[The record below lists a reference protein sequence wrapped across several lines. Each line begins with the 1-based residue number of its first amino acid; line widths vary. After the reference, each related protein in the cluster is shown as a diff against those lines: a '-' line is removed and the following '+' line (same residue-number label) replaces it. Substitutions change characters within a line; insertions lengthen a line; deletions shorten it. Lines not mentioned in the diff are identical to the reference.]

1 MNMIDYEKE
10 IQSLSTF
17 RALKVFGGVVIF
29 IFFGVFCVWAGYAPL
44 EGAVIARGTITKEG
58 RTQVVAHERGGVVQS
73 IAVDEG
79 QHVEEGQ
86 LLLSIE
92 DSEKKAELAKLETRM
107 AYSAIKE
114 LRLEAEEQSGTFD
127 TDTLP
132 AKLEQYTNLRSFD
145 RLVQDQEKQFTT
157 RQRLKNRERSV
168 LQEQRAILEQRLT
181 GSQAELKALDDWR
194 KILQEQVEMRET
206 LMKKGVVSKVAYQN
220 TLKEFAEVETD
231 YQKLKTQTESLP
243 IQMSE
248 IDQRLNQLV
257 DQFNEAISRELAE
270 LRSEKLALVN
280 ELQAARKAVDRVA
293 LEAPASGTIDK
304 LHVNTIGS
312 AIAAYQPLVEIVPDQ
327 KRLQIEVEV
336 RPADIDQVR
345 VGQNAR
351 LSLSAFDPT
360 EFPAADGRVVFI
372 SPDRRINQRTQRPY
386 FVVRLELLAEQDTA
400 LPDLVP
406 GMPVEAFL
414 ETGTRTFFQM
424 VFEPLTK
431 SMQRSFKS

>member
-29 IFFGVFCVWAGYAPL
+29 LFFGVFCVWAGYAPL

-132 AKLEQYTNLRSFD
+132 AKLEQFANLGSFD

-168 LQEQRAILEQRLT
+168 LQEQKAILEQQLT

-270 LRSEKLALVN
+270 LRSEKLALAN

>member
-17 RALKVFGGVVIF
+17 RALKLFGGVVIF
-29 IFFGVFCVWAGYAPL
+29 LFFGVFCVWAGYAPL

-132 AKLEQYTNLRSFD
+132 AKLEQFANLGSFD

-168 LQEQRAILEQRLT
+168 LQEQKAILEQQLT

-270 LRSEKLALVN
+270 LRSEKLALAN

-372 SPDRRINQRTQRPY
+372 SPDRRLNQRTQRPY
-386 FVVRLELLAEQDTA
+386 FVVRLELLPEQDTK

-424 VFEPLTK
+424 VFEPVTK

>member
-29 IFFGVFCVWAGYAPL
+29 LFFGVFCVWAGYAPL
-44 EGAVIARGTITKEG
+44 EGAIIARGTITKEG

-114 LRLEAEEQSGTFD
+114 LRLEAEEQRGTFD

-132 AKLEQYTNLRSFD
+132 AKLEQYANLAAFD

-168 LQEQRAILEQRLT
+168 LQEQKAILEQQLT

-248 IDQRLNQLV
+248 IDQRLKQLV
-257 DQFNEAISRELAE
+257 DQFNEAVSRELAE
-270 LRSEKLALVN
+270 LRSEKLALAN

-293 LEAPASGTIDK
+293 LQSPASGTIDK

-360 EFPAADGRVVFI
+360 EFPAANGRVVFI

-386 FVVRLELLAEQDTA
+386 FVVRLELLPEQDTE

-424 VFEPLTK
+424 VFEPVTK

>member
-29 IFFGVFCVWAGYAPL
+29 LFFGVFCVWAGYAPL
-44 EGAVIARGTITKEG
+44 EGAIIARGTITKEG

-114 LRLEAEEQSGTFD
+114 LRLEAEEQRGTFD

-132 AKLEQYTNLRSFD
+132 AKLEQYANLAAFD

-168 LQEQRAILEQRLT
+168 LQEQKAILEQQLT

-257 DQFNEAISRELAE
+257 DQFNETISRELAE
-270 LRSEKLALVN
+270 LRSEKLALAN

-293 LEAPASGTIDK
+293 LQSPASGTIDK

-351 LSLSAFDPT
+351 LSLSAFDPA
-360 EFPAADGRVVFI
+360 EFPAANGRVVFI

-386 FVVRLELLAEQDTA
+386 FVVRLELLPEQDTE

-424 VFEPLTK
+424 VFEPVTK

>member
-1 MNMIDYEKE
+1 M
-10 IQSLSTF
+10 
-17 RALKVFGGVVIF
+17 VIF
-29 IFFGVFCVWAGYAPL
+29 LFFGVFCVWAGYAPL
-44 EGAVIARGTITKEG
+44 EGAIIARGTITKEG

-114 LRLEAEEQSGTFD
+114 LRLEAEEQRGTFD

-132 AKLEQYTNLRSFD
+132 AKLEQYANLAAFD

-168 LQEQRAILEQRLT
+168 LQEQKAILEQQLT

-248 IDQRLNQLV
+248 IDQRLKQLV
-257 DQFNEAISRELAE
+257 DQFNEAVSRELAE
-270 LRSEKLALVN
+270 LRSEKLALAN

-293 LEAPASGTIDK
+293 LQSPASGTIDK

-345 VGQNAR
+345 GRAECQIVPER
-351 LSLSAFDPT
+351 L
-360 EFPAADGRVVFI
+360 
-372 SPDRRINQRTQRPY
+372 
-386 FVVRLELLAEQDTA
+386 
-400 LPDLVP
+400 
-406 GMPVEAFL
+406 
-414 ETGTRTFFQM
+414 
-424 VFEPLTK
+424 
-431 SMQRSFKS
+431 

>member
-29 IFFGVFCVWAGYAPL
+29 LFFGVFCVWAGYAPL
-44 EGAVIARGTITKEG
+44 EGAIIARGTITKEG

-114 LRLEAEEQSGTFD
+114 LRLEAEEQRGTFD

-132 AKLEQYTNLRSFD
+132 AKLEQYANLAAFD

-168 LQEQRAILEQRLT
+168 LQEQKAILEQQLT

-194 KILQEQVEMRET
+194 KILQEQVEMREI

-248 IDQRLNQLV
+248 IDQRLKQLV
-257 DQFNEAISRELAE
+257 DQFNEAVSRELAE
-270 LRSEKLALVN
+270 LRSEKLALAN

-293 LEAPASGTIDK
+293 LQSPASGTIDK

-351 LSLSAFDPT
+351 LSLSAFDPA
-360 EFPAADGRVVFI
+360 EFPAANGRVVFI

-386 FVVRLELLAEQDTA
+386 FVVRLELLPEQDTE

-424 VFEPLTK
+424 VFEPVTK

>member
-10 IQSLSTF
+10 IQSLSTI

-29 IFFGVFCVWAGYAPL
+29 LFFGVFCVWAGFAPL

-73 IAVDEG
+73 IVVSEG
-79 QHVEEGQ
+79 QHIAKGQ
-86 LLLSIE
+86 LLLTIE

-107 AYSAIKE
+107 AYIAIKE
-114 LRLEAEEQSGTFD
+114 LRLEAEEQHDTFH
-127 TDTLP
+127 TAGL
-132 AKLEQYTNLRSFD
+132 AEKLNQYAHLDAFD
-145 RLVQDQEKQFTT
+145 RLLQDQQKQFKT
-157 RQRLKNRERSV
+157 RKSLQNRERSV
-168 LQEQRAILEQRLT
+168 LQEQQAVLKQQLA
-181 GSQAELKALDDWR
+181 GSKAELKALDDWR
-194 KILQEQVEMRET
+194 KILQEQVKMRET

-231 YQKLKTQTESLP
+231 YQKLKTQTDSLP

-248 IDQRLNQLV
+248 INQRLNQLV
-257 DQFNEAISRELAE
+257 DQFNEAVARELAE
-270 LRSEKLALVN
+270 LRSEKLALAN
-280 ELQAARKAVDRVA
+280 ELQAARNAVDRVA

-327 KRLQIEVEV
+327 KRLQVEVEV

-360 EFPAADGRVVFI
+360 EFPSVDGRVVFI
-372 SPDRRINQRTQRPY
+372 SPDRRMNQRTQRAY
-386 FVVRLELLAEQDTA
+386 FVVRLELLPEQENE
-400 LPDLVP
+400 LPALVP

-424 VFEPLTK
+424 VFEPVTK

>member
-29 IFFGVFCVWAGYAPL
+29 LFFGVFCVWAGYAPL

-132 AKLEQYTNLRSFD
+132 AKLEQYANLRSFD

-168 LQEQRAILEQRLT
+168 LQEQKAILEQQLT

-257 DQFNEAISRELAE
+257 DQFNEAISREMAE
-270 LRSEKLALVN
+270 LRSEKLALAN

>member
-1 MNMIDYEKE
+1 MSVIDYEKE
-10 IQSLSTF
+10 IQTLSAF
-17 RALKVFGGVVIF
+17 RSLKVVGGVMIF
-29 IFFGVFCVWAGYAPL
+29 LFFGVFCVWAGYAPL

-58 RTQVVAHERGGVVQS
+58 RTQVVAHERGGVVRS
-73 IAVDEG
+73 ISVEEG

-86 LLLSIE
+86 LLLTIE

-107 AYSAIKE
+107 AYIAIKE
-114 LRLEAEEQSGTFD
+114 LRLEAEERHEDFAIAS
-127 TDTLP
+127 LP
-132 AKLEQYTNLRSFD
+132 ENLKQATPFASFN
-145 RLVQDQEKQFTT
+145 RLAQDQEKQFNT
-157 RQRLKNRERSV
+157 RQRLKQRERSV
-168 LQEQRAILEQRLT
+168 LLEQQSILKQQLA

-194 KILQEQVEMRET
+194 KILQEQVKMRET

-220 TLKEFAEVETD
+220 TQKEFAEVETD
-231 YQKLKTQTESLP
+231 YRKLKTQTESLP

-257 DQFNEAISRELAE
+257 DQFNEAVSRELAE
-270 LRSEKLALVN
+270 LRSEKLALAN
-280 ELQAARKAVDRVA
+280 ELQAARKVVDRVA

-345 VGQNAR
+345 VGQKAR

-360 EFPAADGRVVFI
+360 EFPAADGHVVFI
-372 SPDRRINQRTQRPY
+372 SPDRRMNQRTQRPY
-386 FVVRLELLAEQDTA
+386 FVVRLELLPEQSTR

-414 ETGTRTFFQM
+414 ETGSRTFFQM
-424 VFEPLTK
+424 VFEPVTK
-431 SMQRSFKS
+431 SMQRSFRS